1 MTSGGVRIGAAAYL
15 TRIFICF
22 LGLAAVAWGGLT
34 LPRFWQQAPL
44 RSVASKLLAGHTF
57 KMQWLLD
64 EARQTEATGGYP
76 SFCNPTALHD
86 LVLLRLAI
94 YNESLACKQPG
105 AGRSRPTARYMHL
118 IPKGAFLRAADPFA
132 WLTLFWLDAGK
143 QGLKPDNVNYLRLS
157 YVLGPNEAWIAQWRN
172 RLAFARFERLPT
184 DLSDDAIDEF
194 IKLLDTGQLYWQ
206 TAAIFASAPAAA
218 QSRIVEHLNTAN
230 AISREAFARV
240 LHDKGLDVIIPGVER
255 PEPRPWR

>member
-1 MTSGGVRIGAAAYL
+1 
-15 TRIFICF
+15 
-22 LGLAAVAWGGLT
+22 
-34 LPRFWQQAPL
+34 
-44 RSVASKLLAGHTF
+44 
-57 KMQWLLD
+57 
-64 EARQTEATGGYP
+64 
-76 SFCNPTALHD
+76 
-86 LVLLRLAI
+86 
-94 YNESLACKQPG
+94 
-105 AGRSRPTARYMHL
+105 
-118 IPKGAFLRAADPFA
+118 
-132 WLTLFWLDAGK
+132 LTLFWLDAGK
-143 QGLKPDNVNYLRLS
+143 HGLEPDNENYLRLS
-157 YVLGPNEAWIAQWRN
+157 YALGANEAWIAQWRN

-255 PEPRPWR
+255 PESRPWR